1 MLNLKKTAVA
11 VLALTS
17 SAVFAGTM
25 GPVCTPG
32 NVTVPCEST
41 AWDIGGYALYM
52 QPVYD
57 ANLGYNAITANANV
71 PVALAVPRVDL
82 RIHDSNLDWGWG
94 FKLEGS
100 YHFNTGNDL
109 NVNWYHLDTTTNH
122 NIRQIV
128 NTVDNF
134 RWNTKWDAVNGEF
147 GQHIDV
153 SEAYK
158 LRLHGGVQ
166 YARINSQ
173 ARHHFPAGNVTGIFD
188 MDFNGFGPRAGMDT
202 TYMLG
207 NGFSVYGNAATALL
221 IGTSKFNDALRVG
234 ANNATLLAVHGSK
247 TAMVPMLEGKLGV
260 KYNWSMAQ
268 GDFILDAGY
277 QWVNY
282 FQANHVAPVVE
293 SNFAVDGVV
302 FGAKWIGRV

>member
-41 AWDIGGYALYM
+41 AWDVGIYALYM

-57 ANLGYNAITANANV
+57 ANLGYNAVTANANL
-71 PVALAVPRVDL
+71 ALPRIDVDF
-82 RIHDSNLDWGWG
+82 HDSDLDWGWG

-100 YHFNTGNDL
+100 YHFNTGNDI
-109 NVNWYHLDTTTNH
+109 NVNWYHLDTTTTTPLVQGL
-122 NIRQIV
+122 NIAGLNI
-128 NTVDNF
+128 VDNF
-134 RWNTKWDAVNGEF
+134 AANTKWDAVNAEF

-158 LRLHGGVQ
+158 VRLHGGVQ
-166 YARINSQ
+166 YARINSDFAHQ
-173 ARHHFPAGNVTGIFD
+173 FNAAAVTVLAD
-188 MDFNGFGPRAGMDT
+188 TEFNGFGPRAGMDT
-202 TYMLG
+202 SYMLG

-221 IGTSKFNDALRVG
+221 IGTSKFTDAVVTNG
-234 ANNATLLAVHGSK
+234 TTLLTLNGSK
-247 TAMVPMLEGKLGV
+247 TAMVPMLEGKLGA
-260 KYNWSMAQ
+260 KYNMAMAQ
-268 GDFILDAGY
+268 GDLILDAG
-277 QWVNY
+277 WMWTNY

-293 SNFAVDGVV
+293 SNFAVDGPV
-302 FGAKWIGRV
+302 FGVKWIGRV

>member
-41 AWDIGGYALYM
+41 AWDVGVYALYL

-57 ANLGYNAITANANV
+57 ANLGYSTVTAAINAANPILDINF
-71 PVALAVPRVDL
+71 
-82 RIHDSNLDWGWG
+82 HDANLDWGWG

-109 NVNWYHLDTTTNH
+109 NINWYHLDTTTSFAQPLITNA
-122 NIRQIV
+122 I
-128 NTVDNF
+128 VDNF
-134 RWNTKWDAVNGEF
+134 NWNTKWDAVNGEF

-153 SEAYK
+153 SDAYK
-158 LRLHGGVQ
+158 LRVHAGAQ
-166 YARINSQ
+166 YARINSE
-173 ARHHFPAGNVTGIFD
+173 ARHQINQVAATGVFD
-188 MDFNGFGPRAGMDT
+188 MNFDGFGPRAGIDT
-202 TYMLG
+202 TYMIG
-207 NGFSVYGNAATALL
+207 NGFALYGNGATALL
-221 IGTSKFNDALRVG
+221 IGTSKFNDALIVNG
-234 ANNATLLAVHGSK
+234 NVIVAAHGNK
-247 TAMVPMLEGKLGV
+247 TAMVPMVEGKLGA
-260 KYNWSMAQ
+260 KYMMPLAQ
-268 GDFILDAGY
+268 GDLTLDAGY
-277 QWVNY
+277 LWINY

-293 SNFAVDGVV
+293 SNFAADGVV
-302 FGAKWIGRV
+302 FGLKWMGRV